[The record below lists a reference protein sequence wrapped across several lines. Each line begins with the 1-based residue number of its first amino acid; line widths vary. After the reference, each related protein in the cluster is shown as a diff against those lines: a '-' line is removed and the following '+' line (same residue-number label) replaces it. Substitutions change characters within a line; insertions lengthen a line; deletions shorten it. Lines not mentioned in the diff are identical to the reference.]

1 MNPYEVGLDIGDEFF
16 AFEEYR
22 CAIEEDGKGELWY
35 RGYVVQ
41 SVALSSLVPPL
52 YPNGPAVQPR
62 PEPSVLIGIFPAS
75 CVYIRQDASTD
86 DGTLTTA
93 YEAAI
98 RRAQDVDRERSLGRN
113 FTPSHGLGAS
123 FGGEMD
129 AVKEEDEDEAM
140 SEKQK
145 TPRNM
150 TGGNDSGALTRD
162 SPAAVA
168 IPTID
173 KDTPSAIDQ
182 QGTAPGDGS
191 LSRSNSKRRSLTLAN
206 GATAVTAASRT
217 PRPKSFIAEGRKTI
231 YGEAEEKE
239 QPPLP
244 RLTAGDSTLA
254 GQQWPLVDEIACA
267 IRDWYQRLPT
277 YLVNRNY
284 RLFTTVIQHIDALW
298 LGRRQLLSQTLS
310 GDELSRVRREC
321 VSRLVKCNV
330 AQGLEVIVRS
340 LDDGSVMVTDKERAY
355 SGATWISGI
364 SAYVQQMQVGSFLA
378 NFPRCK

>member
-41 SVALSSLVPPL
+41 SVALSSLIPSAN
-52 YPNGPAVQPR
+52 PNGPVVQPR
-62 PEPSVLIGIFPAS
+62 PEPSVLIGIFPAL
-75 CVYIRQDASTD
+75 CVYIRQEASTD
-86 DGTLTTA
+86 DGTLTAA
-93 YEAAI
+93 YEAAV
-98 RRAQDVDRERSLGRN
+98 RRAHDMENERSSGRG
-113 FTPSHGLGAS
+113 FMAGHGGGAS

-140 SEKQK
+140 SDSQR
-145 TPRNM
+145 TPRNA
-150 TGGNDSGALTRD
+150 GIGSRLSALPGDSLDAVLTINKD
-162 SPAAVA
+162 KASPSG
-168 IPTID
+168 PN
-173 KDTPSAIDQ
+173 
-182 QGTAPGDGS
+182 GTAPAEGS
-191 LSRSNSKRRSLTLAN
+191 LSRSNSKRKSLTLAIAAN
-206 GATAVTAASRT
+206 AVAGPSRT
-217 PRPKSFIAEGRKTI
+217 PRPKSLIAERRKTI
-231 YGEAEEKE
+231 DGEDEEKE

-340 LDDGSVMVTDKERAY
+340 LEDGSVMVMDKERAY

-364 SAYVQQMQVGSFLA
+364 SAYVQQMQVRSWSH
-378 NFPRCK
+378 NVVSRH